1 MLNEIKAR
9 RGIPASVTVY
19 DDEIKSYIEH
29 AKFDMQLAGISDA
42 FISDGTA
49 PVLDTISY
57 FIGREMAEDDAES
70 ARFDRLYQNSIFRLR
85 LYSATLGGND
95 R

>member
-1 MLNEIKAR
+1 MLEKIKTR

-19 DDEIKSYIEH
+19 DDEIRDHIEH
-29 AKFDMQLAGISDA
+29 AKFDMQLAGVSKD
-42 FISDGTA
+42 FIEQGSA
-49 PVLDTISY
+49 PVLDTIAY

-85 LYSATLGGND
+85 LYSETLGGND